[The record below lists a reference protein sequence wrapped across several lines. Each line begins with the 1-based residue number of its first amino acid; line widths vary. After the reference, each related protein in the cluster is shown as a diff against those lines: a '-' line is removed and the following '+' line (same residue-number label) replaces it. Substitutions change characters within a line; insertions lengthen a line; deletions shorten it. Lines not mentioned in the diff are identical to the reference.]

1 MPQLAFSHRLTK
13 QEIKQLAPYPG
24 LDLDVIK
31 IIHHESDIDAF
42 AQRILNSDVVG
53 FDTETKPTFQAGAT
67 TNQVNIVQVAS
78 EHGALLLRVDDG
90 NLSGIVSRLIGSQKI
105 LKVGFGLHQDKKQL
119 FRLFGERLEN
129 SVDLST
135 AFSQFDIKQ
144 RVGAQAAVALVLG
157 LHLRKSKKVQ
167 LSNWASKEL
176 TKNQILYAAND
187 AYCAFD
193 VYKKLLTI
201 TQEI

>member
-1 MPQLAFSHRLTK
+1 MSQLAYSHRLSK
-13 QEIKQLAPYPG
+13 QEIKHLAPYPG
-24 LDLDVIK
+24 LSLDAIK
-31 IIHHESDIDAF
+31 IIHDESDIDAF
-42 AQRILNSDVVG
+42 AQSILNSDVVG
-53 FDTETKPTFQAGAT
+53 FDTETKPTFRAGAT
-67 TNQVNIVQVAS
+67 ANQVNIVQVAS
-78 EHGALLLRVDDG
+78 EHGALLLRVDEG
-90 NLSGIVSRLIGSQKI
+90 NLSGVVSRLISSQKI

-129 SVDLST
+129 SIDLST

-167 LSNWASKEL
+167 LSNWANKEL

-201 TQEI
+201 TQKI